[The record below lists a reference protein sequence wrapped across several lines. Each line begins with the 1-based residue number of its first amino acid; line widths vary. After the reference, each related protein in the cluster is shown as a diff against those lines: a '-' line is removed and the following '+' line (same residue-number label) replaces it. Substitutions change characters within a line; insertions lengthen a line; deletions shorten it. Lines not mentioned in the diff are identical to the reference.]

1 MAYLRTVPHIPWQNV
16 RGAAKQ
22 RAVGATRKLGDLELE
37 IVLEEVARLHASE
50 VVLDLRDVVDED
62 ELVPSEYFSLGPKL
76 QLAAA
81 EAAGEPLVRYR
92 LANDAVAEAFS
103 LQFERQSRPA
113 RGGQPAQPV
122 LGLADVAGQ
131 IRVLGPLPRYLESI
145 VALLVERGELTASDL
160 DEALQIP
167 PATASDYLGELHR
180 LHLVS
185 REREPL
191 PGGGARYRYHLR
203 P

>member
-1 MAYLRTVPHIPWQNV
+1 MAALRAAPHIPWQNV
-16 RGAAKQ
+16 RAEAKR
-22 RAVGATRKLGDLELE
+22 RAVGAARKLGDLELDV
-37 IVLEEVARLHASE
+37 VLEEIQRLRSPD

-76 QLAAA
+76 QLATVNLPS
-81 EAAGEPLVRYR
+81 EPLVRYR
-92 LANDAVAEAFS
+92 LAADPVAEAFS

-131 IRVLGPLPRYLESI
+131 VRVLGPLPRYLEP
-145 VALLVERGELTASDL
+145 VFRLLLDRGELTALDL
-160 DEALQIP
+160 DAALQIP

-180 LHLVS
+180 LRLVA
-185 REREPL
+185 RERESL
-191 PGGGARYRYHLR
+191 AGGGARYRYFLGA
-203 P
+203 